1 MSNSKFHLKRL
12 MFSIASLVDL
22 GQEAT
27 SSKDLSAK
35 MKSALYV
42 ITGTFSVPR
51 AALFVYHPRHRS
63 LELLADKG
71 YKESA
76 HQEIKLSVLPQHI
89 KHFHVNEPHSIHE
102 MVGSPFYER
111 NDQVFSK
118 LQTRLFIPLFAKDEF
133 VGAIALGKKLGRES
147 FRQNEKDVLRVVA
160 HQMAITLYNVTL
172 FGELTKKA
180 AENKKLYESMRRIYH
195 DTVQAFSAAID
206 AKDGY
211 TKDHSYRVACY
222 AVAIARELRW
232 KKMDVEGLYVAGLLH
247 DIGKIIIDT
256 KVIKKGEGLTTL
268 EKNEINKHPQ
278 ISYDILSKIK
288 FPWKNIE
295 RFVLHH
301 HERLDGKGYP
311 DALRSAELSDGEK
324 ILALVDAFDAM
335 TTDRPYRDKLG
346 LDEAFKEVI
355 KCGGTQF
362 DEQITSTFF
371 NLLLRE
377 LSGEVKDPQILPHL
391 RSNGTDPSQP
401 NWALFQASGSPSGSC
416 RDKRESS
423 DPLFSRF
430 ESRVEDSGKQPQGSW
445 TRPLY
450 VTRHK

>member
-1 MSNSKFHLKRL
+1 MPSNKFHLKRL
-12 MFSIASLVDL
+12 MFSITSLVDL
-22 GQEAT
+22 GQEST
-27 SSKDLSAK
+27 SSKDLPAK

-42 ITGTFSVPR
+42 ITGTFSVPT
-51 AALFVYHPRHRS
+51 AALFVYHPQRRS

-71 YKESA
+71 YKGTA
-76 HQEIKLSVLPQHI
+76 RQEITLSVLPQHI
-89 KHFHVNEPHSIHE
+89 KQFTVNEPHSIRE
-102 MVGSPFYER
+102 MAGSSFYEK

-133 VGAIALGKKLGRES
+133 VGAIALGKKLGREP

-160 HQMAITLYNVTL
+160 HQMAITLYNATL

-195 DTVQAFSAAID
+195 DTIQAFSAAID

-232 KKMDVEGLYVAGLLH
+232 KKKDVEGLYVAGLLH

-268 EKNEINKHPQ
+268 EKIEINKHPQ

-301 HERLDGKGYP
+301 HERLDGTGYP
-311 DALRSAELSDGEK
+311 DALQSAELSDGEK
-324 ILALVDAFDAM
+324 ILALADAFDAM

-346 LDEAFKEVI
+346 LDEAFQEVI

-362 DEQITSTFF
+362 DEKITNVFF

-377 LSGEVKDPQILPHL
+377 LSGEIKDPQIIPHL
-391 RSNGTDPSQP
+391 RGNGKDQSPP
-401 NWALFQASGSPSGSC
+401 NWESAQAFGFPNSSC
-416 RDKRESS
+416 RDKRANSEPMFAPRALQGEGNTKQSEGAWTK
-423 DPLFSRF
+423 PLS
-430 ESRVEDSGKQPQGSW
+430 
-445 TRPLY
+445 L
-450 VTRHK
+450 TRHK

>member
-1 MSNSKFHLKRL
+1 MSNSKVHLKRL

-51 AALFVYHPRHRS
+51 AALFVYHPQHRS

-76 HQEIKLSVLPQHI
+76 RQEIKLSVLAQHI
-89 KHFHVNEPHSIHE
+89 KLFPVNEPHSVHE
-102 MVGSPFYER
+102 MAGSSFYER

-147 FRQNEKDVLRVVA
+147 FRQSEKDVLRVVA
-160 HQMAITLYNVTL
+160 HQMAITLYNARL

-180 AENKKLYESMRRIYH
+180 AENKKLYESMRRIYR

-222 AVAIARELRW
+222 AVAIARELGW
-232 KKMDVEGLYVAGLLH
+232 KKKDVEGLYVAGLLH

-256 KVIKKGEGLTTL
+256 KLIKKGEGLTVL
-268 EKNEINKHPQ
+268 EKIEINKHPQ

-311 DALRSAELSDGEK
+311 DALRATELSDGEK

-335 TTDRPYRDKLG
+335 TTDRPYREKLG
-346 LDEAFKEVI
+346 LDEAFQEVM

-362 DEQITSTFF
+362 DEKMTNVFF

-377 LSGEVKDPQILPHL
+377 LSGEVKDPQIIPHL
-391 RSNGTDPSQP
+391 RSNGTDPSP
-401 NWALFQASGSPSGSC
+401 PKWAWIKASGSPRQGPIGS
-416 RDKRESS
+416 D
-423 DPLFSRF
+423 LN
-430 ESRVEDSGKQPQGSW
+430 
-445 TRPLY
+445 L
-450 VTRHK
+450 